1 MEHTKEPW
9 SIGKPPP
16 NGEQTIGDSKGLMVA
31 VATTGDG
38 VSSEANARRI
48 VACVNA
54 CVGVG
59 TEYLE
64 DNGPIIELV
73 REHNTVLKQRDELLA
88 FAEEVRRSGNTRLA
102 SMAIAAIASAKG
114 SLVEDKGIGGF
125 KPWVAT
131 HLKTGNE
138 YRVIGEAIDATN
150 AAESRTVV
158 IYRGNGQTF
167 VRCADE
173 FMDKFSVKGGA

>member
-1 MEHTKEPW
+1 MGHTKEPW

-31 VATTGDG
+31 VATTGYG

-64 DNGPIIELV
+64 DNGLIIELV

-88 FAEEVRRSGNTRLA
+88 ALEPFGAIDLCAPRLPSEFAMLVLRART
-102 SMAIAAIASAKG
+102 AIANAKG
-114 SLVEDKGIGGF
+114 S
-125 KPWVAT
+125 AT
-131 HLKTGNE
+131 
-138 YRVIGEAIDATN
+138 
-150 AAESRTVV
+150 
-158 IYRGNGQTF
+158 
-167 VRCADE
+167 
-173 FMDKFSVKGGA
+173 